1 MMNNRNTQTAPTF
14 TEYLYNMAHTATHIA
29 LRARGQYSAFIADL
43 NRNQYRDRIAEA
55 LVEYSQTADENRK
68 SHSAHRAKAD
78 TLRAEADRLYKL
90 ADNVTTQPADR
101 RAYLDRADELSAE
114 ADRQTDEA
122 TNRRQYAEDTESAHN
137 HTTLTDRED
146 IVHEAITAYLE
157 YMSGKDWS
165 DNDTRDEAFLTAI
178 KRAGA
183 YAHTLASMSGASHNS
198 TTIINMTEDEKKRA
212 EQNGETIT
220 DKEAERRAEA
230 TRKDIATRYGRI
242 DIIRDGEHETHVYNL
257 DSVRVPFSTRAGM
270 LDGWVTYEH
279 RNTPQ
284 HKGYFKVTHYKRVA
298 PKPINEDALNVAI
311 RQDFTDNYDLQE
323 LINLAKLSEREALA
337 LCLLAEVD
345 AEEDGIFPSDEAQAI
360 AEAGQKAVNE
370 YRAQCD
376 ERKRA
381 CTVQKSRDNIERQ
394 FKRKAD
400 QTRQS
405 AEIREA
411 FTICGTTATALDM
424 TVSRFR
430 AKLEKAI
437 AKTHEQ
443 NTAPVFRGLI
453 PQPVT
458 APTVTIYSDQSAPA
472 TEYSTVNPTWTEST
486 RRPYDGHAERMKAHA
501 QKIVDRQTIK
511 PNRPT
516 ADEYR
521 ALWAMWDTIS
531 QTRTDLPKEERRAE
545 ILKRKAEKAHQSAQE
560 ARRTADSYSK
570 EDRSEEARKARR
582 TAREAEQT
590 ANDYT
595 RRAREQVH
603 DVQNMRD
610 FISQH
615 TR

>member
-1 MMNNRNTQTAPTF
+1 MKTNRNIQTAPTF

-29 LRARGQYSAFIADL
+29 LRARGQYSQFIADL

-55 LVEYSQTADENRK
+55 LAEYSQTADENRQ

-90 ADNVTTQPADR
+90 ADNVTTAPADR

-122 TNRRQYAEDTESAHN
+122 TTARQYAEDTESAHN

-157 YMSGKDWS
+157 AMSGNDWS
-165 DNDTRDEAFLTAI
+165 DPDTRDEAFLTAI

-183 YAHTLASMSGASHNS
+183 YAHTLASMSGATHNS
-198 TTIINMTEDEKKRA
+198 TTVISMTEDEKHRA
-212 EQNGETIT
+212 QQNGEAIT
-220 DKEAERRAEA
+220 DEEAECRARA
-230 TRKDIATRYGRI
+230 TRA
-242 DIIRDGEHETHVYNL
+242 DIIRKYGSL
-257 DSVRVPFSTRAGM
+257 DQKIPFSTRGGM
-270 LDGWVTYEH
+270 LDGWTTYEH
-279 RNTPQ
+279 RNTPR
-284 HKGYFKVTHYKRVA
+284 HKGYFKVTHYKRIA
-298 PKPINEDALNVAI
+298 PKPINEEALNVSI
-311 RQDFTDNYDLQE
+311 RRDFTDNYDVSE
-323 LINLAKLSEREALA
+323 LVTLAKLSEREALA

-345 AEEDGIFPSDEAQAI
+345 AEEDGIFPTDEAQAV
-360 AEAGQKAVNE
+360 ADAGQKAVNE

-376 ERKRA
+376 ERKKA

-394 FKRKAD
+394 FKRQAD
-400 QTRQS
+400 QKRQS

-411 FTICGTTATALDM
+411 FTLCGTSKTALDM

-430 AKLEKAI
+430 AKLEKAVQE
-437 AKTHEQ
+437 TYRQ

-458 APTVTIYSDQSAPA
+458 VPTVTVYSDQSAPV
-472 TEYSTVNPTWTEST
+472 TEYSTISPAWIEST
-486 RRPYDGHAERMKAHA
+486 RKPYDAHMERMKREAER
-501 QKIVDRQTIK
+501 IVNRQTIN

-521 ALWAMWDTIS
+521 ALWAMLDTLN
-531 QTRTDLPKEERRAE
+531 QTRADLPKEERRAE
-545 ILKRKAEKAHQSAQE
+545 ILKRKAQEAHQNAQE

-570 EDRSEEARKARR
+570 EDKSEEARKARR
-582 TAREAEQT
+582 TASEAEQT
-590 ANDYT
+590 ANEYT
-595 RRAREQVH
+595 RRAREQAH

-610 FISQH
+610 FISEY